1 MYYEFLAPGFEE
13 IEAIATLDIMRRA
26 GIDVRTVGIGSRTV
40 TGSHGIPVTADISE
54 PEVDFDAAEGM
65 ILPGG
70 MPGTLGLERSK
81 TVGKMLSVAN
91 EKGLLIAAICA
102 APSILGHKGLLKG
115 KNAVCFE
122 GFEDQLTGANVLN
135 KAAVCDGNIIT
146 ACGAG
151 AALEFGFMIVKYIKG
166 GAAAEHLRASMLCGR
181 TI

>member
-1 MYYEFLAPGFEE
+1 
-13 IEAIATLDIMRRA
+13 
-26 GIDVRTVGIGSRTV
+26 
-40 TGSHGIPVTADISE
+40 
-54 PEVDFDAAEGM
+54 
-65 ILPGG
+65 
-70 MPGTLGLERSK
+70 
-81 TVGKMLSVAN
+81 MLSAAN

-166 GAAAEHLRASMLCGR
+166 GAAAEHLGASMLCGR

>member
-1 MYYEFLAPGFEE
+1 
-13 IEAIATLDIMRRA
+13 
-26 GIDVRTVGIGSRTV
+26 
-40 TGSHGIPVTADISE
+40 
-54 PEVDFDAAEGM
+54 
-65 ILPGG
+65 
-70 MPGTLGLERSK
+70 
-81 TVGKMLSVAN
+81 MLSAAN

-135 KAAVCDGNIIT
+135 KAAVRDGNIIT

-166 GAAAEHLRASMLCGR
+166 GAAAERLRASMLCGR